1 MLRGM
6 LAERVM
12 LSFPTARP
20 VRACLFLSLT
30 SAAFMID
37 FFGIRTAGDFGRS
50 LARLL
55 LEKRGPGNS
64 PGASQKLLEAT
75 MLQQLKGFLTANRLN
90 LISRA
95 HLANEFRWILRDGGV
110 PLAQQE
116 EWTEWLVLQIS
127 AKK

>member
-1 MLRGM
+1 M
-6 LAERVM
+6 
-12 LSFPTARP
+12 ARL
-20 VRACLFLSLT
+20 VRASLLIGLT
-30 SAAFMID
+30 FVAFMID

-64 PGASQKLLEAT
+64 PMVRQKLLEVT
-75 MLQQLKGFLTANRLN
+75 MMQQLKGFLTARRLN

-95 HLANEFRWILRDGGV
+95 HLANEFRWILKDGGV
-110 PLAQQE
+110 PPVEQE

-127 AKK
+127 ANK